1 MNYFIRP
8 IMINSKFKDCY
19 STLLSVFFPLLS
31 NLLKILSE
39 LMINSY
45 SRIYINLFFLCF
57 YLIVRTCLPFIK
69 VLLLSLLC
77 KALEYEIF
85 LLIL

>member
-8 IMINSKFKDCY
+8 IMINSKFKDYY
-19 STLLSVFFPLLS
+19 STLLFGVFPL
-31 NLLKILSE
+31 LSE

-69 VLLLSLLC
+69 VLLLGLLC